1 MAQAWNDWISSIY
14 QAAYGRMCRVAYR
27 LTGNFETARELVQ
40 DAFLLTLFHKEEL
53 LAHPKPEAWLML
65 TLVNLCKNENR
76 RLSTQEI
83 SLEALFNVP
92 ALKDDHDIEEWLPAK
107 LSERERTVLIW
118 YFQDRLDYRE
128 IADRLGISES
138 GGRSCVFR
146 AVAKCRKL
154 LSPEDLSP

>member
-1 MAQAWNDWISSIY
+1 MEQAWNDWISSIY

-40 DAFLLTLFHKEEL
+40 DTFLLTLFHKEEL

-83 SLEALFNVP
+83 SLEVLFNVP
-92 ALKDDHDIEEWLPAK
+92 APKDDHDIEEWLPAK
-107 LSERERTVLIW
+107 LTERDRAILIW
-118 YFQDRLDYRE
+118 YFKERLDYRE
-128 IADRLGISES
+128 IANRLGISES
-138 GGRSCVFR
+138 GSRSCVFR
-146 AVAKCRKL
+146 AIAKCRKL
-154 LSPEDLSP
+154 LDIGNCSP